1 MTTGKDRLL
10 DLLKESGDDEA
21 LLDLK
26 ILEEEFEGNALE
38 EALKRRAVGK
48 PLAYNMG

>member
-1 MTTGKDRLL
+1 MTTGNDQFLE
-10 DLLKESGDDEA
+10 LLKGSGDEEA

-38 EALKRRAVGK
+38 EAVKRRADGE
-48 PLAYNMG
+48 PLAYILG